1 MGGVWATL
9 RRWASSSVLRGSRVT
24 SISLVVSGIGIGI
37 GGSVVVVVVV
47 ELPPVVLLP
56 GIVRLGVFVVV

>member
-1 MGGVWATL
+1 M
-9 RRWASSSVLRGSRVT
+9 SSSVLRGSRVT

-37 GGSVVVVVVV
+37 GGSVVVVV

>member
-1 MGGVWATL
+1 M
-9 RRWASSSVLRGSRVT
+9 LRGGRVT

-37 GGSVVVVVVV
+37 GGSVIVVVV

-56 GIVRLGVFVVV
+56 GVVRLGVFVVV

>member
-24 SISLVVSGIGIGI
+24 SISLVVSLVGIGIAI
-37 GGSVVVVVVV
+37 GVPVVVVVV
-47 ELPPVVLLP
+47 EPPLVVLLP
-56 GIVRLGVFVVV
+56 G